1 MKKTIALIASVI
13 LVLIIVSCTTL
24 SEEARF
30 VTIQEWLDA
39 KGECG
44 DCMLL
49 LKIQE
54 VLNPV
59 LAIGADDT
67 GTINLYS
74 GGENSIIIEFGN
86 EERLL
91 TGYWMVIGNPRYNE
105 YEGTIEMADW
115 ALLRT
120 IPDTQSI
127 QFNAEIIAKTE
138 EIQALHT
145 ELEQYAEQMAE
156 ADAYITEQAAQIDAL
171 NAENAEKMDWI
182 EQLRAEST
190 EKSTWIEELRAENA
204 DQAARIEELKE
215 LVEYYKNSFYPGPGT
230 SWQAII
236 NELKVRIEQ
245 LEAELAE
252 RLECIAAMEVEIEK
266 LNCRIAELEAVTGEQ
281 N

>member
-13 LVLIIVSCTTL
+13 LVLIIVSCAAL

-39 KGECG
+39 KGESG

-86 EERLL
+86 DERLL
-91 TGYWMVIGNPRYNE
+91 TGYWMVIGYPKYNE

-115 ALLRT
+115 SLLSA
-120 IPDTQSI
+120 IPDTQTV
-127 QFNAEIIAKTE
+127 QFNAEIAAKTE
-138 EIQALHT
+138 EIQALQT
-145 ELEQYAEQMAE
+145 ELERYAEQMAG
-156 ADAYITEQAAQIDAL
+156 ADAYIAEQAAQIDAL
-171 NAENAEKMDWI
+171 NAENAEKTAWI
-182 EQLRAEST
+182 EQ
-190 EKSTWIEELRAENA
+190 LRAENA

-230 SWQAII
+230 TWQAII

-266 LNCRIAELEAVTGEQ
+266 LNCRIAELEAIAEEQ
-281 N
+281 NY